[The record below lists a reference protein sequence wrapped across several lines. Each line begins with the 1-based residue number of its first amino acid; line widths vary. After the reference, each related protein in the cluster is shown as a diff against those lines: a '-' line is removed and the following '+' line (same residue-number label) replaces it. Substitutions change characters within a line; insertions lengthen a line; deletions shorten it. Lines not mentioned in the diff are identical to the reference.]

1 MEDVT
6 PGSLEAIHTDT
17 VIKNW
22 LVDYVGTQHNP
33 ESEEVTVAMIVE
45 TMAKEFPE
53 FLLVVAEEN
62 WIRGYHQA
70 LEDVELGRQAVESEL
85 ELQNDK

>member
-85 ELQNDK
+85 ELQNEK

>member
-6 PGSLEAIHTDT
+6 PGLLETINTDT

-22 LVDYVGTQHNP
+22 LVDYVGNQHNP
-33 ESEEVTVAMIVE
+33 ENEEVTVAMIVE

-70 LEDVELGRQAVESEL
+70 LDDVDAGRQAAESEL
-85 ELQNDK
+85 ELQNEE

>member
-6 PGSLEAIHTDT
+6 PGLLETVRTDT

-33 ESEEVTVAMIVE
+33 ENEEVTVAMIVE
-45 TMAKEFPE
+45 TIAKLDSRLSSSF
-53 FLLVVAEEN
+53 
-62 WIRGYHQA
+62 G
-70 LEDVELGRQAVESEL
+70 GC
-85 ELQNDK
+85 